1 MPVKHIDPKQ
11 LEGFNKQYS
20 ASPKDYVL
28 GIEAKS
34 IWEGQGLGNLG
45 KIGPWTLGGKQ
56 VTKPTRDFSV
66 QLGSWQEVGEAI
78 GVDRAS
84 DRIEPVEAALTGL
97 CSCVSEA
104 ITVNCARTNV
114 KLDGLE
120 VSARLEVDPGPIV
133 GAKDPKDWDNT
144 LKSITVDV
152 TAHGSFSDDDKKVI
166 EEGATRSPVHHIFS
180 RALRMDA
187 RFRYVS

>member
-1 MPVKHIDPKQ
+1 MPVKHIDSKQ
-11 LEGFNKQYS
+11 LAGFSKQYL

-45 KIGPWTLGGKQ
+45 KVGPWTLGGKR

-120 VSARLEVDPGPIV
+120 VSAHLDVDPGPIV
-133 GAKDPKDWDNT
+133 GAKDPKDWNNT
-144 LKSITVDV
+144 LKSIKVDV
-152 TAHGSFSDDDKKVI
+152 TAHGSFSDADKKVI

-180 RALRMDA
+180 RALRMDTK
-187 RFRYVS
+187 FSYVS

>member
-1 MPVKHIDPKQ
+1 MPVKHIDAKQ
-11 LEGFNKQYS
+11 LATFNKEYL
-20 ASPKDYVL
+20 AAPDKFRL

-34 IWEGQGLGNLG
+34 LWEGQGLGNLG
-45 KIGPWTLGGKQ
+45 KIGRWTLGGEP
-56 VTKPTRDFSV
+56 VVKPTRDFSV

-104 ITVNCARTNV
+104 IALNCARMNV
-114 KLDGLE
+114 DLQGLE

-133 GAKDPKDWDNT
+133 GAKDPKTWDESM
-144 LKSITVDV
+144 KSIQVEV
-152 TAHGSFSDDDKKVI
+152 TAHGKLSDRDKKVV
-166 EEGATRSPVHHIFS
+166 EEGATRSPVHCIFS
-180 RALRMDA
+180 RALRMDT
-187 RFRYVS
+187 RFNYVS